1 MGLWEAFKRRFRV
14 RPEQDKLL
22 IVDGEKIMI
31 QKFTLFQ
38 RLLHVGMFSTF
49 IWQILSGYPLKF
61 YNTEWAQLMIK
72 LLGGIPGE
80 MTIHSVSGFIMFT
93 DFLITVLYIILILIA
108 NWDLAKKD
116 FFGSFKIVPGPTD
129 ITFIHYVKYLL
140 GIRKVPPDWDEYI
153 WVDKFDFWG
162 VGWGMFAIGITG
174 WMLWLPEVFT
184 GYLGLPPET
193 IQIAYLMHSDE
204 AVLALGWIALVHMYI
219 VHYGPNKFPM
229 DWIWLSGTA
238 SEVEWIEE
246 RPRSYRRIIKA
257 VAENEPHLLE
267 KYPFLKERYEFVLEV
282 EKLPEE
288 EMIKRMHEYAHHL
301 LEKEVEGR
309 TA

>member
-1 MGLWEAFKRRFRV
+1 MELWEAFKRTFRL

-31 QKFTLFQ
+31 QKFTLYQ
-38 RLLHVGMFSTF
+38 RLLHVGMFATF
-49 IWQILSGYPLKF
+49 IWQVITGYPLKF
-61 YNTEWAQLMIK
+61 YDTAWAKPLIG
-72 LLGGIPGE
+72 LLGGITGE
-80 MTIHSVSGFIMFT
+80 MTIHRISGFIMFS
-93 DFLITVLYIILILIA
+93 DFLLTVIYVVCLLIA

-116 FFGSFKIVPGPTD
+116 FFGYFKLVPGPTD
-129 ITFIHYVKYLL
+129 ITFIHYIKYLL
-140 GIRKVPPDWDEYI
+140 GFRKVPPDWDEYI
-153 WVDKFDFWG
+153 WIDKFDFWA
-162 VGWGMFAIGITG
+162 VGWGMLAIGITG
-174 WMLWLPEVFT
+174 WVLWLPEVFT
-184 GYLGLPPET
+184 GFLGLPPET

-204 AVLALGWIALVHMYI
+204 ATLALGWIALAHMYM
-219 VHYGPNKFPM
+219 VHYGPAKFPM

-238 SEVEWIEE
+238 TEIEWIEE

-267 KYPFLKERYEFVLEV
+267 KYPFLKDRYQFVLEV

-288 EMIKRMHEYAHHL
+288 EMIEKMHEYAHHL

-309 TA
+309 IA